1 MMAQEAISLDRFPSF
16 AGLAEAQLARVAAMA
31 HRQRFERGAYLLYEG
46 DPCQGAYLIARG
58 RVRVSKVSPEGR
70 EQVLALLRP
79 GEALNLVP
87 LFDGGPNPASAQAL
101 TEVEVYTFTRAAF
114 LRLVQEF
121 PQIAQ
126 NLLADFAAK
135 LRLLVGLVEDLSFRS
150 VAGRLARFLLELE
163 HEPAGRRWTQEEIAA
178 QLGTVREVV
187 GRVLRAWQ
195 DEGLVRLERGRV
207 VVLERGRLAERA
219 QN

>member
-1 MMAQEAISLDRFPSF
+1 MAQEITSLEHFPAF
-16 AGLAEAQLARVAAMA
+16 AGLTAAQLSRAAALA
-31 HRQRFERGAYLLYEG
+31 HRRRFERGECLLLEG
-46 DPCQGAYLIARG
+46 EPCQAAYFVARG
-58 RVRVSKVSPEGR
+58 RVRVSKVSSDGR

-101 TEVEVYTFTRAAF
+101 TEVEVYAFARADF
-114 LRLVQEF
+114 LHLVQEI
-121 PQIAQ
+121 PQVAQ
-126 NLLADFAAK
+126 NILADFAGK

-150 VAGRLARFLLELE
+150 VAGRLARFLLAQE
-163 HEPAGRRWTQEEIAA
+163 HEPPGRRWTQEEIAA
-178 QLGTVREVV
+178 HLGTVREMV

-207 VVLERGRLAERA
+207 VVLERGRLEEKVEG
-219 QN
+219 